1 MAYPYPTII
10 RKHSVLDKIPAF
22 LSSTA
27 SKMDKNGD
35 FRGGWRE
42 WSYKSQAS
50 DFQSQ
55 ASDFQSQAL
64 DFQSQASDFQSQ
76 ALAEAGAEGEEEGG
90 DGARLGGRCGGR
102 RNVLKNKLKNFV
114 RIILFF
120 KHLALPL
127 LPQFFKTK
135 YYDTD

>member
-1 MAYPYPTII
+1 MGLQI
-10 RKHSVLDKIPAF
+10 
-22 LSSTA
+22 
-27 SKMDKNGD
+27 
-35 FRGGWRE
+35 
-42 WSYKSQAS
+42 
-50 DFQSQ
+50 Q

-64 DFQSQASDFQSQ
+64 EIQSQ

-90 DGARLGGRCGGR
+90 DGARLGRGCAGR

-114 RIILFF
+114 RIILSFN
-120 KHLALPL
+120 HLALPL